1 MFVCEVRDRGFAHFQ
16 HILHHWANDMRTYFD
31 CIPCFLRQALD
42 SVRLITQ
49 DEAVQQEVLRKT
61 LRAASEMNFSDP
73 PPAMGRRVH
82 RIIRAC
88 TGNTDPYAAVKARST
103 EFALELLPEM
113 EQRVRESKTPLS
125 TALKLS
131 IAGNIIDFGVKGDVG
146 HDEVKRSMEK
156 AFHAGLDIA
165 TVAEFQSAFQ
175 RAERI
180 LFLADN
186 AGEVVFDRPLL
197 KLLPMERIMYVVRG
211 APVINDATLADA
223 QAAGIHELV
232 EVMDNGSDAP
242 GTLLSSCGRSFLDI
256 YQKADLVIAKG
267 QGNYETLSGENKQ
280 IFFLLQAKCPII
292 SRSLGCPQG
301 TFVFRKG
308 VPFIL

>member
-1 MFVCEVRDRGFAHFQ
+1 
-16 HILHHWANDMRTYFD
+16 MRTYFD

-61 LRAASEMNFSDP
+61 LRAASEMDFSDP

-88 TGNTDPYAAVKARST
+88 TGHSDPYAEVKDRST
-103 EFALELLPEM
+103 QLALELLPEM
-113 EQRVRESKTPLS
+113 ERRSRESKTPLS
-125 TALKLS
+125 TAIRLS
-131 IAGNIIDFGVKGDVG
+131 IAGNIIDFGVKGNVEDR
-146 HDEVKRSMEK
+146 EVRDTLER
-156 AFHAGLDIA
+156 ALNAGLDMA
-165 TVAEFQSAFQ
+165 TVADFQSAIQ
-175 RAERI
+175 EAQQI
-180 LFLADN
+180 LFLGGH
-186 AGEVVFDRPLL
+186 AGVLVFNRPLL
-197 KLLPMERIMYVVRG
+197 KLLPTERVVYVVRG
-211 APVINDATLADA
+211 APVINDATLRDA
-223 QAAGIHELV
+223 QAAGIDQLV
-232 EVMDNGSDAP
+232 EVIDNGSDAP
-242 GTLLSSCGRSFLDI
+242 GTLLSSCGRSFLDR
-256 YQKADLVIAKG
+256 YRRADLVIAKG
-267 QGNYETLSGENKQ
+267 QGNYETLSGENKR